1 MAYQGLFTQGP
12 TVDDLLQKR
21 NKRQQ
26 DMQQQLMNDAA
37 QGARDPQRARMGS
50 MFGSIIGRALG
61 NNAGG
66 ADTELQQAEQRE
78 TTEAGLVSQYAKAA
92 SGTDV
97 AAMYA
102 SANAMIN
109 YGDPKSINMGS
120 ILLQRADQLKAGQQA
135 TETARQEKAEE
146 ALKLSMEEDSNYKLA
161 EAIRENDPV
170 LADRVEAGDAQS
182 ITIALSS
189 LKKKEEDISSLAIK
203 VKDAFGFEVGS
214 NENMAQ
220 MQILMAK
227 ESNGQDITIT
237 LNDKGQQVMPLTK
250 PVKALLQKG
259 VLTSFENIVKLDDI
273 ANNFDPSYFTYAGAA
288 KSATGAVLDKVGLSS
303 ELDITGTVDFNS
315 KRVIAISQIDMLFN
329 QYRKEIT
336 GAAAAVQELER
347 LEKSYLNSKRGPEAT
362 KAMLNEL
369 KRIGRRG
376 YETKKRTLREG
387 LAVGDTLIFHDDPK
401 QEASA
406 IDWNDPTTYTQA
418 QLDAAFA
425 AAPIKKVR

>member
-1 MAYQGLFTQGP
+1 MT
-12 TVDDLLQKR
+12 
-21 NKRQQ
+21 
-26 DMQQQLMNDAA
+26 
-37 QGARDPQRARMGS
+37 
-50 MFGSIIGRALG
+50 
-61 NNAGG
+61 
-66 ADTELQQAEQRE
+66 
-78 TTEAGLVSQYAKAA
+78 
-92 SGTDV
+92 
-97 AAMYA
+97 
-102 SANAMIN
+102 SAT
-109 YGDPKSINMGS
+109 
-120 ILLQRADQLKAGQQA
+120 R
-135 TETARQEKAEE
+135 
-146 ALKLSMEEDSNYKLA
+146 
-161 EAIRENDPV
+161 
-170 LADRVEAGDAQS
+170 
-182 ITIALSS
+182 
-189 LKKKEEDISSLAIK
+189 
-203 VKDAFGFEVGS
+203 
-214 NENMAQ
+214 
-220 MQILMAK
+220 
-227 ESNGQDITIT
+227 
-237 LNDKGQQVMPLTK
+237 
-250 PVKALLQKG
+250 